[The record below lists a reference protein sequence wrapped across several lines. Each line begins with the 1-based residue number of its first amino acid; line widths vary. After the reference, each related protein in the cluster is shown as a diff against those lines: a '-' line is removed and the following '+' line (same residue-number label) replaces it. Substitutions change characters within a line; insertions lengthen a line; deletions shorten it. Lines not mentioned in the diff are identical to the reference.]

1 MLIKTDP
8 DVIMV
13 FSQIKGLE
21 GEMKPLKDGVQSLT
35 SQKDALLAEKT
46 ALKNEASLAHHNQ
59 QKGERCQA
67 LQPWRACNCQL
78 IA

>member
-1 MLIKTDP
+1 
-8 DVIMV
+8 MV
-13 FSQIKGLE
+13 FAQIKGLE

-59 QKGERCQA
+59 QKGERKRERCQA
-67 LQPWRACNCQL
+67 LQPWRACNSQL

>member
-1 MLIKTDP
+1 
-8 DVIMV
+8 
-13 FSQIKGLE
+13 
-21 GEMKPLKDGVQSLT
+21 MKPLKDGVQSLT

-59 QKGERCQA
+59 QKGERCQT
-67 LQPWRACNCQL
+67 LQPWRACNSQL